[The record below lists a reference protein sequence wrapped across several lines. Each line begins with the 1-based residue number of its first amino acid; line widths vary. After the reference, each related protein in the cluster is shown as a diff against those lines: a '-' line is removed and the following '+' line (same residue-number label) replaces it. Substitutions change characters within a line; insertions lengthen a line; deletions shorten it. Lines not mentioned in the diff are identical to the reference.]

1 MSSGFSSSG
10 FVSSGFVSSGFVSS
24 GFVSSGFVSSG
35 FVSSGSSSLGFSIIT
50 TSNVIVNSIY
60 VISKVFVPTLVL
72 SKPFTVI
79 NSDSKL
85 NSSVELSL
93 YVTFSFPPVKSKSSS
108 FCIYIVLSGILLIE
122 IPITVFSTTVIF

>member
-1 MSSGFSSSG
+1 M
-10 FVSSGFVSSGFVSS
+10 SS

-35 FVSSGSSSLGFSIIT
+35 FVSSGSSSSGFWFGFSIIT
-50 TSNVIVNSIY
+50 ISNVIVNSIY
-60 VISKVFVPTLVL
+60 VISKVFVPTFVL

-85 NSSVELSL
+85 SSSVELSL
-93 YVTFSFPPVKSKSSS
+93 YVTFSFPPAKSKSSS
-108 FCIYIVLSGILLIE
+108 FCIYIVLSGILLTE